1 MSKEITSIE
10 ITPENKELRA
20 RYEMLKRE
28 FSELFSLKN
37 EMISHDLPYLTSL
50 YLELIGRKLYEV
62 YCLSLELSILK
73 QRMTLLQAYVNR
85 NEVPDIKAVD
95 KKINVQFAEYQNRI
109 EEEAKKLAAARDYLL
124 KGSLL
129 SEEETKELRTI
140 YFMIVK
146 RLHPDVNPN
155 LNEED
160 KELFIKAQ
168 AAYEML
174 DLDSLRLILLSLD
187 LDNPPPVEAYKL
199 EEMVEKLTENV
210 RELQS
215 QIDKLNLE
223 FPFIL
228 KEKLINE
235 EWVKSE
241 LESAQKEIEAYKIE
255 IEKYKKYVILLEEW
269 KPEFRN

>member
-85 NEVPDIKAVD
+85 NEVPVVKAVD

-155 LNEED
+155 LNEKD

-228 KEKLINE
+228 KGKLINE